1 MAPECRSCG
10 RPIDA
15 DGREPGLARGEESY
29 HLHCAPTDVVRDA
42 TEEWNA
48 IVRKGVRYFIEKYVP
63 AELRQASKLDPMD
76 RSTAYGEQFVAVGLA
91 LQSEVRRREIAP
103 GAG

>member
-1 MAPECRSCG
+1 MAPECGSCG

-15 DGREPGLARGEESY
+15 QGREPGLARGEESY
-29 HLHCAPTDVVRDA
+29 HLRCAPIDVVRDA

-63 AELRQASKLDPMD
+63 AELRHGSELDPND
-76 RSTAYGEQFVAVGLA
+76 RSAAYGEQFVAVGLA
-91 LQSEVRRREIAP
+91 LQSEARRREIAP